1 MPKKKL
7 IRTSIYPYHITA
19 RSNNKEG
26 FYIPISDV
34 WNFSQII
41 LEKSKVKFKI
51 QVKCFVLMNNHYHML
66 LYTPLE
72 NIDKFMQFFNQ
83 NLGKSIAKQ
92 AGRINRIFGASYKW
106 NLIISG
112 QYHKNVIR
120 YIYQNPV
127 RARLVSKCGDYPY
140 SNFSDYKFSSQML
153 TWINSEM
160 SQAESKKTTTNLR
173 RYVIE

>member
-1 MPKKKL
+1 
-7 IRTSIYPYHITA
+7 
-19 RSNNKEG
+19 
-26 FYIPISDV
+26 
-34 WNFSQII
+34 
-41 LEKSKVKFKI
+41 
-51 QVKCFVLMNNHYHML
+51 MNNHYHML